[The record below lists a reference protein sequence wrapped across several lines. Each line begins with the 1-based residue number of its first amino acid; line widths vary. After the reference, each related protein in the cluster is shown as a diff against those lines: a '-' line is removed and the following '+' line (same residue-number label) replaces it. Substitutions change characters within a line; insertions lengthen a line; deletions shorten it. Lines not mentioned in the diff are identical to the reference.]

1 VISVP
6 LLTIECQFNLWFL
19 GVCLCAGYGLTG
31 RAAPGLGRPGP
42 ARVSGRRGRSGL
54 RGQGPPRSGRRRE
67 VGAAQRLALD
77 DLAGEPEPAESG
89 DWLLGAPA
97 ADAQL
102 HQLAALIPETAVS
115 STMAA
120 VRTMPTTATA
130 CDPDTARQ
138 AAGAARLHVTVIWA
152 DSLAGEPT

>member
-1 VISVP
+1 VVSGVKARPAAAAAGMSVP
-6 LLTIECQFNLWFL
+6 PRGWPLTIVLASRNRRSP
-19 GVCLCAGYGLTG
+19 GTG
-31 RAAPGLGRPGP
+31 SS
-42 ARVSGRRGRSGL
+42 ARRQRTRSSISS
-54 RGQGPPRSGRRRE
+54 P
-67 VGAAQRLALD
+67 
-77 DLAGEPEPAESG
+77 
-89 DWLLGAPA
+89 
-97 ADAQL
+97 
-102 HQLAALIPETAVS
+102 ALIPETAVS